1 MLKDKYPLI
10 YGQVERRLETGW
22 EATIMLLKKG
32 MEEGVIRPVSIP
44 IVKMM
49 LEASVEQFFQRDVL
63 ISNQLSYKEAL
74 EEVVGILMDG
84 IAV

>member
-1 MLKDKYPLI
+1 MKL
-10 YGQVERRLETGW
+10 RLSKRALQEDFQGDF
-22 EATIMLLKKG
+22 
-32 MEEGVIRPVSIP
+32 
-44 IVKMM
+44 VKMM